1 MRPGSNWRPKS
12 NDRTVGRATASADGG
27 SQRRAGRS
35 NREFNPSDPWVY
47 AEMIKLTPISKPR
60 SEAGEPAAARSE
72 DRERVGRRGTAPVE
86 RSRAAA
92 DYLVAGKCPEPM
104 QRRVSAVKMGAFE
117 STVGA
122 DDRQRVLDTELPP
135 WRMICALRMRSP
147 TGAVATGTGWL
158 AGPRTI
164 ITAGHHVHHQGFHGG
179 WADTIEVSA
188 GRNRSALPFSRFQ
201 ATRFAAIDR
210 WVQNADPDFDIGCI
224 QLDRPLGELVGWFG
238 VAALTPAELLS
249 ARVNISGYPADRG
262 DGTEQYFLAN
272 RILHVGDHRVVYD
285 IDTHGAQAG
294 APVWIHRTPSAP
306 PVVVAVQAYGTG
318 GTPFNLD
325 LAANSAPR
333 IIPEIF
339 DMIQTWVHEDNSV
352 AA

>member
-1 MRPGSNWRPKS
+1 M
-12 NDRTVGRATASADGG
+12 TGG
-27 SQRRAGRS
+27 SGGRRQTHACQPD
-35 NREFNPSDPWVY
+35 REFNTSDQWMY
-47 AEMIKLTPISKPR
+47 AEMINLTPVSKPR
-60 SEAGEPAAARSE
+60 SEAKEATATPST

-86 RSRAAA
+86 KSRAAA
-92 DYLVAGKCPEPM
+92 DYLVAGKSTEPM
-104 QRRVSAVKMGAFE
+104 HKRLSAIKMGAFE
-117 STVGA
+117 SVVGA

-135 WRMICALRMRSP
+135 WRMVCALRMRSP

-179 WADTIEVSA
+179 WADTIEISA
-188 GRNRSALPFSRFQ
+188 GRNRSDFPFSRFT
-201 ATRFAAIDR
+201 ATHFAAIDR

-238 VAALTPAELLS
+238 TAALTPAELEG

-262 DGTEQYFLAN
+262 DGAEQYFHAN
-272 RILHVGDHRVVYD
+272 RILHVGDRRVFYD
-285 IDTHGAQAG
+285 IDTHGAQSG

-318 GTPFNLD
+318 GTPFDLG

-339 DMIQTWVHEDNSV
+339 DMIQTWVHEDISV